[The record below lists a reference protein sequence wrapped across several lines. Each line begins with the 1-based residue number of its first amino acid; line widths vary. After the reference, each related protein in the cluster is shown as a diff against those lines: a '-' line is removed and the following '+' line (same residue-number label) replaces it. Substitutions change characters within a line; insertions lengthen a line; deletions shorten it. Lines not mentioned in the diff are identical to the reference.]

1 MQKLKKA
8 SNDCSDLELGKW
20 VNMIQEITLNEVFNR
35 QLMEN

>member
-20 VNMIQEITLNEVFNR
+20 VKLNEVFNR